1 MKRSPNATAKPS
13 KPRGRRPS
21 SPRPSPKRPAAPAE
35 AAADAPGAIR
45 LQKVLAAAGVGS
57 RRHCEELIAAGRVQV
72 DGRPVRQLGV
82 RVDPDR
88 QQILLDGTPIAAE
101 KRVYYMVNKPTGF
114 VSTNRDPQGRRRVID
129 LFPRSRERL
138 FTVGRLDEASQGLMV
153 VTNDGELA
161 NQLAHPRFGVAK
173 TYRVQVAGVPT
184 PEELQL
190 LRTGI
195 EFTEGIFKV
204 AAVRRLKA
212 FGKSAWLEIVLT
224 EGQNREIRRLLAKIE
239 HKVIRLERVAF
250 GPLRLRGLSTG
261 AFRPLTK
268 GEIEA
273 LREAVAQ
280 QPRRG
285 KAARSQ

>member
-1 MKRSPNATAKPS
+1 
-13 KPRGRRPS
+13 
-21 SPRPSPKRPAAPAE
+21 
-35 AAADAPGAIR
+35 
-45 LQKVLAAAGVGS
+45 VLAAAGVGS
-57 RRHCEELIAAGRVQV
+57 RRHCEELIVAGRVHI

-82 RVDPDR
+82 RVDPQK
-88 QQILLDGTPIAAE
+88 QQILLDGAPIAAE
-101 KRVYYMVNKPTGF
+101 KAVYYMVNKPTGF

-138 FTVGRLDEASQGLMV
+138 FTVGRLDEASSGLMV

-161 NQLAHPRFGVAK
+161 HKLAHPRFGVPK
-173 TYRVQVAGVPT
+173 TYRVQVAGVPG
-184 PEELQL
+184 PDELQQ

-195 EFTEGIFKV
+195 EFREGVFKV
-204 AAVRRLKA
+204 ASVRRLKA

-250 GPLRLRGLSTG
+250 GPLRLRGLNTG

-268 GEIEA
+268 GELEA
-273 LREAVAQ
+273 LQESVAATTK
-280 QPRRG
+280 PRR
-285 KAARSQ
+285 KKKTED